1 MAHIHSLIRLD
12 TKGLPTHGFRYECVK
27 CGARLRK
34 KSGVII
40 EALRAENLL
49 MSNQAPEQQVS
60 ERRGSEMNAYTAA
73 GGFQN
78 KVNIRH

>member
-34 KSGVII
+34 KSGVMI
-40 EALRAENLL
+40 EAQQAANLL
-49 MSNQAPEQQVS
+49 KSNRAHEPQVLNR
-60 ERRGSEMNAYTAA
+60 EDW
-73 GGFQN
+73 
-78 KVNIRH
+78 K